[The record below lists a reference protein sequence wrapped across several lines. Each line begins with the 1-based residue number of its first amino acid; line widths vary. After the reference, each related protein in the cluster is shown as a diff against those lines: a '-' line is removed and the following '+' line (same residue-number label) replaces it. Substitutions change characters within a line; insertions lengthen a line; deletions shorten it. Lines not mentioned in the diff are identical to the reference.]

1 MKRGDTKAGMKANI
15 RYFIKW
21 SALALVIGS
30 VAGAAGTIFSM
41 GVSWATGF
49 RLSHP
54 SMLFFLPVS
63 GLLIV
68 WMYTPSMR
76 KETGEPIWL
85 LMQFPPMNG

>member
-41 GVSWATGF
+41 GVSWFSAVPSVHAVFSSGVRPF
-49 RLSHP
+49 DRLDVP
-54 SMLFFLPVS
+54 LLP
-63 GLLIV
+63 
-68 WMYTPSMR
+68 
-76 KETGEPIWL
+76 
-85 LMQFPPMNG
+85 

>member
-41 GVSWATGF
+41 GVS
-49 RLSHP
+49 
-54 SMLFFLPVS
+54 
-63 GLLIV
+63 
-68 WMYTPSMR
+68 
-76 KETGEPIWL
+76 
-85 LMQFPPMNG
+85 